1 MEMKKIFNI
10 PNILSMLR
18 IVLIPIFVVLYSKAD
33 AQNTQ
38 YYFYASL
45 ALILSGVSDLL
56 DGVIARKFNQI
67 TYLGKILDPLA
78 DKLTQVVVVI
88 CVAIKLDSWVLTAAL
103 MVFVIKEILMLVG
116 GLIILRKRITL
127 QSSKWYGKVATAVF
141 YVVMAAIAMFDW
153 ISTEMAFLMILV
165 AALFMMFA
173 FSQYIMDFVNIMKK
187 NKKQKTEESVNNL

>member
-1 MEMKKIFNI
+1 MEMKKVFNI
-10 PNILSMLR
+10 PNILSMFR
-18 IVLIPIFVVLYSKAD
+18 IVLIPFFALLYFKAD

-45 ALILSGVSDLL
+45 ALILSGISDLL

-103 MVFVIKEILMLVG
+103 MVFVVKEFLMLIG
-116 GLIILRKRITL
+116 GFIILKNKITL
-127 QSSKWYGKVATAVF
+127 QASKWYGKVATAVF

-153 ISTEMAFLMILV
+153 ISIEIAFLMILV

-173 FSQYIMDFVNIMKK
+173 FSQYIMDFVSIMKN
-187 NKKQKTEESVNNL
+187 NKKKD

>member
-1 MEMKKIFNI
+1 MDLKKNLNI
-10 PNILSMLR
+10 PNLLSILR
-18 IVLIPIFVVLYSKAD
+18 ILLIPVFALLYFKAD
-33 AQNTQ
+33 AQHTQ

-88 CVAIKLDSWVLTAAL
+88 CIAVKLDSWVLAAAL
-103 MVFVIKEILMLVG
+103 MVFVVKELLMLIG
-116 GLIILRKRITL
+116 GLIILRKKITL
-127 QSSKWYGKVATAVF
+127 QGSKWYGKVATAVF
-141 YVVMAAIAMFDW
+141 YVVMAAIAMFDS
-153 ISTEMAFLMILV
+153 ITTEMAFLMILV

-187 NKKQKTEESVNNL
+187 NKKSQD

>member
-1 MEMKKIFNI
+1 MEMKKVFNI
-10 PNILSMLR
+10 PNILSMFR
-18 IVLIPIFVVLYSKAD
+18 IVLIPFFALLYFKAD

-45 ALILSGVSDLL
+45 ALILSGISDLL

-103 MVFVIKEILMLVG
+103 MVFVVKEFLMLIG
-116 GLIILRKRITL
+116 GFIILKNKITL
-127 QSSKWYGKVATAVF
+127 QASKWYGKVATAVF
-141 YVVMAAIAMFDW
+141 YIVMAAIAMFDW
-153 ISTEMAFLMILV
+153 ISIEIAFLMILV

-173 FSQYIMDFVNIMKK
+173 FSQYIMDFVSIMKN
-187 NKKQKTEESVNNL
+187 NKKKD

>member
-1 MEMKKIFNI
+1 MEMKKVFNI
-10 PNILSMLR
+10 PNILSMFR
-18 IVLIPIFVVLYSKAD
+18 IVLIPFFALLYFKAD

-45 ALILSGVSDLL
+45 ALILSGISDLL

-103 MVFVIKEILMLVG
+103 MVFVVKEFLMLIG
-116 GLIILRKRITL
+116 GFIILKNKITL
-127 QSSKWYGKVATAVF
+127 QASRWYGKVATAVF
-141 YVVMAAIAMFDW
+141 YIVMAAIAMFDW
-153 ISTEMAFLMILV
+153 ISIEIAFLMILV

-173 FSQYIMDFVNIMKK
+173 FSQYIMDFVSIMKN
-187 NKKQKTEESVNNL
+187 NKKKD